1 MNNAL
6 RLASCRLKIEIF
18 VDFQNITRNS
28 NPKHGT
34 RNNMKT
40 EKESFSFGRY
50 LQSMRLEKKISLEK
64 VSEETRIAISN
75 LQLIEKESLEALP
88 DKVFVKGFLRSYAR
102 AIGADSDEAVKLYE
116 ARLNMVSR
124 LTDAGRFSPRSS
136 LFAWRN
142 LILSLTIVLAVI
154 ALTLYGVSYFQSR
167 RPQPESV
174 KTPAD
179 SEQSEA
185 ALPRQDTDSS
195 VKKAAT
201 QKPIKK
207 LMLYI
212 TAVDDTW
219 IKVIVDNKDSKEYNL
234 NSGENLELEAAAGF
248 NLLIGNA
255 GGLELKLNGEPI
267 KISGKAGEVVNI
279 QLP

>member
-1 MNNAL
+1 M
-6 RLASCRLKIEIF
+6 I
-18 VDFQNITRNS
+18 
-28 NPKHGT
+28 
-34 RNNMKT
+34 T
-40 EKESFSFGRY
+40 EKESLSFGRY

-75 LQLIEKESLEALP
+75 LQLIEQEALEALP

-116 ARLNMVSR
+116 TRLDMVNR

-142 LILSLTIVLAVI
+142 LILSITIVLAVI
-154 ALTLYGVSYFQSR
+154 ALTLYGVSYLQSR
-167 RPQPESV
+167 IPQQETV

-179 SEQSEA
+179 SEHSEA
-185 ALPRQDTDSS
+185 TLPRQETDSS
-195 VKKAAT
+195 VKKDAT
-201 QKPIKK
+201 LKPQNK
-207 LMLYI
+207 LVLDI

-219 IKVIVDNKDSKEYNL
+219 IKVIIDNKDSKEYNL
-234 NSGENLELEAAAGF
+234 NSGENLELEASAGF

-255 GGLELKLNGEPI
+255 GGLELEFNGKPI
-267 KISGKAGEVVNI
+267 KISGKAGGGVNI